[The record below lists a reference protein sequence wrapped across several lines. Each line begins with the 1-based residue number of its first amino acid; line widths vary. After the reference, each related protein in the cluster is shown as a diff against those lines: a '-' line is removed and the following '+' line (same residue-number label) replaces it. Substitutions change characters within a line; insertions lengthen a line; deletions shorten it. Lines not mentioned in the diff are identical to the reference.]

1 MSRTPSARGS
11 SRVDADDDTSARS
24 AVNPR
29 ADAATRAFLPS
40 DVVEAAFGT
49 DSVAR
54 ERGNS
59 LDPAGAFDASS
70 APVYHVH
77 RAARPWHVAAEDH
90 TKTVA
95 KWQLELTKMTRR
107 AKSAEASCAHYE
119 RAHDELHARL
129 EREHR
134 ARVAMETELAHIF
147 SRPEVKDAL
156 RGHVEDDAA
165 ASHPDDGSVAAARVF
180 RALEARIARDRD
192 ALEAAHAREL
202 RLVETAR
209 HAEAE
214 KLGAFAVAKEAQE
227 KLRAHVARLRVDNQV
242 RAGAARVGRPRR
254 RRARTRRRAAQL
266 VDAEMELERL
276 RDSEARR
283 VELQRAACRAAVR
296 DALATRRD
304 EATIESERLAE
315 ALRVARTR
323 LGESD
328 WEHARAR
335 ESADSEHAAAV
346 AGVVARAK
354 ALEEALEAR
363 TRETRH
369 ADAERARVADEA
381 AAVVE
386 RAAARSASGR

>member
-59 LDPAGAFDASS
+59 LDPAGAFDAGS

-77 RAARPWHVAAEDH
+77 RAARPWHVAAEDN

-214 KLGAFAVAKEAQE
+214 KLGAFAVAKRSAG
-227 KLRAHVARLRVDNQV
+227 KTPRA
-242 RAGAARVGRPRR
+242 
-254 RRARTRRRAAQL
+254 RRAPPRGQPGTRRRATRVAPPTPPTRTNSSSRG
-266 VDAEMELERL
+266 ANSSTR
-276 RDSEARR
+276 RWNSSDSATPRRGAWSRSARR
-283 VELQRAACRAAVR
+283 VARRSATRSRRAA
-296 DALATRRD
+296 TRPR
-304 EATIESERLAE
+304 
-315 ALRVARTR
+315 
-323 LGESD
+323 
-328 WEHARAR
+328 
-335 ESADSEHAAAV
+335 
-346 AGVVARAK
+346 
-354 ALEEALEAR
+354 
-363 TRETRH
+363 
-369 ADAERARVADEA
+369 
-381 AAVVE
+381 
-386 RAAARSASGR
+386 